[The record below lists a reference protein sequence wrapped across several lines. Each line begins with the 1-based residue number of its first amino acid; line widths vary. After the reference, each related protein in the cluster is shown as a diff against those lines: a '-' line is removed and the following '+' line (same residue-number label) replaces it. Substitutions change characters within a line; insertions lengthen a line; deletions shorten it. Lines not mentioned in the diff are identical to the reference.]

1 MTLAFNSYRQC
12 RHSMGAKHRRISIVS
27 IMILILLLPIAGH
40 ASARSVHSVSNFDLF
55 PQGDFSDPSLWQQD
69 SGVSFLTSDAQHT
82 ESMVADNRMTLINSR
97 PDNFQPLTTW
107 SVNTPTDSNF
117 STGAPDLQYT
127 YTSGPIIE
135 LDTFDVSSMDSY
147 ELVSVSVVAAFHI
160 TDKLVQDQV
169 QIVMEYDGNFEN
181 IVTFLNTQSSIDYM
195 NGSTWSKN
203 VTELTDWTWSMI
215 EDIEFDLDYVSVGT
229 TDDARLDVDAV
240 GIEVVVKY
248 PWYGSEW
255 ASSTSTFTGHSMPIV
270 DVDISKGDY
279 NNMAL
284 SQCGLTSSISGT
296 SGTWTSEIIEAPPS
310 QTIGRIHYVLD
321 DSEVNDV
328 IMEYS
333 SSIDGTTF
341 TEFSS
346 ISNHELLQKQFV
358 KIRITSTDSC
368 VSAITAD
375 FNDPSI
381 SLDGRI
387 FGTLD
392 GLSTVNSKWKLYVNN
407 QEVTSQSIAQLG
419 NFNLNLPIGQYLQV
433 GGESIEV
440 IVRAW
445 FNWDSNGTSSTT
457 ALEIST
463 LSVSGGFDLE
473 WDEDPTCELIG
484 THTLSEDGGGIL
496 IPFVNGCSDDRT
508 SNDNLTVDFNVE
520 NDSLITVDLSQDD
533 IRILLRPEVSG
544 TTTVLTTVTDQAGN
558 QWQET
563 FIVTIETVDDAP
575 VLNEFP
581 AVVPVE
587 LAVST
592 LVPFTYSDIDSTGL
606 TAYTNRSWA
615 TIDLNSGYITIDA
628 PNPGLIVPVE
638 INICDQSTCVQR
650 ILDLEVQSLPDLLI
664 EEIVIPN
671 GDVYQRDIVPVSVY
685 VRNNG
690 EAEATLISVRCQ
702 QGEDLIDIETI
713 PILLAGELGVV
724 TCDWQVPEG
733 IQSTIVSI
741 EIDRGGDIIEGN
753 EDNNRAELIVQ
764 ILEEVEEDDASNA
777 FTISDSSVWIIT
789 IIALAIIIVLFTFLT
804 PPKVKK
810 IN

>member
-1 MTLAFNSYRQC
+1 
-12 RHSMGAKHRRISIVS
+12 
-27 IMILILLLPIAGH
+27 MILILLLPITGH

-310 QTIGRIHYVLD
+310 QTNIAR
-321 DSEVNDV
+321 
-328 IMEYS
+328 
-333 SSIDGTTF
+333 
-341 TEFSS
+341 
-346 ISNHELLQKQFV
+346 V
-358 KIRITSTDSC
+358 K
-368 VSAITAD
+368 
-375 FNDPSI
+375 F
-381 SLDGRI
+381 
-387 FGTLD
+387 
-392 GLSTVNSKWKLYVNN
+392 
-407 QEVTSQSIAQLG
+407 
-419 NFNLNLPIGQYLQV
+419 
-433 GGESIEV
+433 
-440 IVRAW
+440 
-445 FNWDSNGTSSTT
+445 
-457 ALEIST
+457 
-463 LSVSGGFDLE
+463 
-473 WDEDPTCELIG
+473 
-484 THTLSEDGGGIL
+484 
-496 IPFVNGCSDDRT
+496 
-508 SNDNLTVDFNVE
+508 
-520 NDSLITVDLSQDD
+520 
-533 IRILLRPEVSG
+533 
-544 TTTVLTTVTDQAGN
+544 
-558 QWQET
+558 
-563 FIVTIETVDDAP
+563 
-575 VLNEFP
+575 
-581 AVVPVE
+581 
-587 LAVST
+587 
-592 LVPFTYSDIDSTGL
+592 
-606 TAYTNRSWA
+606 
-615 TIDLNSGYITIDA
+615 
-628 PNPGLIVPVE
+628 
-638 INICDQSTCVQR
+638 
-650 ILDLEVQSLPDLLI
+650 
-664 EEIVIPN
+664 
-671 GDVYQRDIVPVSVY
+671 
-685 VRNNG
+685 
-690 EAEATLISVRCQ
+690 
-702 QGEDLIDIETI
+702 
-713 PILLAGELGVV
+713 
-724 TCDWQVPEG
+724 
-733 IQSTIVSI
+733 
-741 EIDRGGDIIEGN
+741 
-753 EDNNRAELIVQ
+753 
-764 ILEEVEEDDASNA
+764 
-777 FTISDSSVWIIT
+777 
-789 IIALAIIIVLFTFLT
+789 
-804 PPKVKK
+804 
-810 IN
+810 